1 MTAKLKQVMTPQKSN
16 EQIMVLN
23 KVQQK
28 AVLFQRYMRDRYALR
43 LNTLT
48 GKVEFDDRISNG
60 LGFRKIDDRRLNT
73 MVIDARLSGID
84 VNDRDMKRYI
94 HSMDVPEFNP
104 VDNYLDR
111 INGKWDGKDRLTELG
126 NRINTDNPHWARW
139 FAIWMRGMVAQWKG
153 MSQQYGNSVAPII
166 IGRQGWHKSTFCRQL
181 LPPELSFGYTDQL
194 NFGSKHDIDLTIK
207 HYLLVNVDE
216 FDQLTKRVQNGYLK
230 NLLQRT
236 DSKTRKLFTDDVDEA
251 RRYASFMGTS
261 NVNDLLTDPT
271 GSRRF
276 LCVELTGPIDT
287 HTPIEYDQLYAQIL
301 QELEEGKP
309 YWFSEDEVQQ
319 IMESNK
325 QFMHE
330 ELSEQLFREYFR
342 EPLDDEEGEWM
353 SPTEILRKVKSQRD
367 NLDMSVERFGKY
379 LSNMSSLPRR
389 RGKHST
395 LYKVV
400 LAA

>member
-104 VDNYLDR
+104 VDNYLDTV
-111 INGKWDGKDRLTELG
+111 NGKWDGKDRLTELG

-301 QELEEGKP
+301 Q
-309 YWFSEDEVQQ
+309 
-319 IMESNK
+319 
-325 QFMHE
+325 
-330 ELSEQLFREYFR
+330 
-342 EPLDDEEGEWM
+342 
-353 SPTEILRKVKSQRD
+353 
-367 NLDMSVERFGKY
+367 
-379 LSNMSSLPRR
+379 
-389 RGKHST
+389 
-395 LYKVV
+395 
-400 LAA
+400 